1 MDHLACQVDAFEASL
16 LRRHGDSRRLA
27 TLLATTVYLASRAVA
42 DAVDLLE
49 VLIATRLLWMSA
61 TRPARSS

>member
-16 LRRHGDSRRLA
+16 LWRHGDSRRLA

-42 DAVDLLE
+42 DAVDMLK